1 MRISRDPFP
10 VAFCFLSM
18 ALWGACRDST
28 GPSGQPNP
36 TDQPGASSPL
46 FKAVSTGD
54 NTTCALDVT
63 GQAYC
68 WGYNFRGALATG
80 DTTYR
85 VTRPRAVANQPGPF
99 NSISVGA
106 QHQCAIARDARAYCW
121 GENQPPGLV
130 PVVGD
135 LSFASISVGF
145 AHTCAI
151 TTDQTAYCWG
161 DNTYGQ
167 LGAGAAAPC
176 DYSNLPCR
184 VNAPVKVAG
193 GLRFIQITSG
203 RDHTCG
209 LTSDGSGYC
218 WGENATGQLG
228 NASIP
233 INCGPFP
240 AHAQCISDSPVPIS
254 GDLRFSQLSAGA
266 FHTCGITTAGN
277 AYCWGLVT
285 ADPAIEAYALGNAS
299 YSGAIGTQ
307 RGSQVPVPVSGQ
319 LTFRDITVGNG
330 VSCGLTVNGG
340 AVCWGR
346 NNYGQMGVGGID
358 PFFTTTPLAVHM
370 PAVQSAPAIDE
381 DYHACALT
389 TTGRIWCWGGLNFYG
404 ELGSGPVSEPNV
416 SWDLRPVPTPIDAPR

>member
-1 MRISRDPFP
+1 MRISRDAFP
-10 VAFCFLSM
+10 VAFRFLCL
-18 ALWGACRDST
+18 AFAVACGDAT
-28 GPSGQPNP
+28 GPGGQPNP
-36 TDQPGASSPL
+36 TAQSDAGSPL

-68 WGYNFRGALATG
+68 WGSNFRGALATG
-80 DTTYR
+80 DTSYR
-85 VTRPRAVANQPGPF
+85 VTVPRAVANQPGPF
-99 NSISVGA
+99 NYISVGA
-106 QHQCAIARDARAYCW
+106 LHQCAIARDARAYCW
-121 GENQPPGLV
+121 GQSQSPRLV
-130 PVVGD
+130 PLVGG

-151 TTDQTAYCWG
+151 TTDQTGYCWG

-184 VNAPVKVAG
+184 VNAPVQVAG
-193 GLRFIQITSG
+193 GLRFVQITSG

-209 LTSDGSGYC
+209 LTSDGSAYC

-233 INCGPFP
+233 INCGAFP
-240 AHAQCISDSPVPIS
+240 AHSQCLRDFPIPIS
-254 GDLRFSQLSAGA
+254 GDLKFSQLSAGA
-266 FHTCGITTAGN
+266 FHTCGVTTAGD

-285 ADPAIEAYALGNAS
+285 TDSAITASALGNAG
-299 YSGAIGTQ
+299 YSGEIRTQ
-307 RGSQVPVPVSGQ
+307 RGSRVPVPVSGQ
-319 LTFRDITVGNG
+319 LTFREVTAGNG
-330 VSCGLTVNGG
+330 VSCGLTVNGE

-346 NNYGQMGVGGID
+346 NNYGQLGVGGID

-389 TTGRIWCWGGLNFYG
+389 ATGGIWCWGGNNFYG
-404 ELGSGPVSEPNV
+404 ELGSKPVSEPNV
-416 SWDLRPVPTPIDAPR
+416 RWDLRPVPTPIDAPR